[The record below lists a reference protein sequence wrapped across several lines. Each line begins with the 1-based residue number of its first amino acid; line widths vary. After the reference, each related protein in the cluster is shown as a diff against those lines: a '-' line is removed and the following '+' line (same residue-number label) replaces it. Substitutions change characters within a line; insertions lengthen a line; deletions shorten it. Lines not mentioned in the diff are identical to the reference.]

1 MPWHSRYLH
10 FVLPQTNVFASWLSG
25 NIELKSSDLLPQE
38 RNECSAFFVAS
49 FSVIERMNVDVSDF
63 YHVCPGLFFLDLQLK
78 MILIRLCTLLSK
90 CQHLFEGKVYID
102 HQLTIYLGKMF
113 YTLFL
118 TSESNQQYIM
128 AIAP

>member
-1 MPWHSRYLH
+1 MFVYSCCLVGFL
-10 FVLPQTNVFASWLSG
+10 FVLLQML
-25 NIELKSSDLLPQE
+25 
-38 RNECSAFFVAS
+38 
-49 FSVIERMNVDVSDF
+49 FSVLNYGLEGAVDVSDF